1 MENTFSVRYDILII
15 LALIISGCDSK
26 KDYEFDPVVVPTRS
40 IKIDSLYTTTEYIP
54 TGGGD
59 SLFSGVKGNFDVYS
73 ILKFDTI
80 PGSYDSIFIKL
91 KSDSTNIELQFYQ
104 VIDEWFEDS
113 LYKWED
119 LTLLIDTTVVLDT
132 SIVNTA
138 NPLIKLNDQSINVID
153 EYGIAIYS
161 DSFYSFASREE
172 NEPKLRIYIGD
183 SIRDLSCL
191 GDLFIV
197 NNPYDSLL
205 TDTLLIGRGLD
216 IKPTLFIPV
225 DSLPSNRDNIVRAG
239 LIFKVEEPLSFNI
252 VAYDSGGFEYSSKD
266 YIEGDTNFIEFDLR
280 TLIQSDFLKSHIKVV
295 IGAKDRLGGIDVK
308 TLDRLDRGDLRIM
321 WAEIG
326 MK

>member
-26 KDYEFDPVVVPTRS
+26 KDYEFDPVVVPMRS
-40 IKIDSLYTTTEYIP
+40 IKIDSLYTTTEYVP

-161 DSFYSFASREE
+161 DLFYSFASREE

-183 SIRDLSCL
+183 STYSLSCL

-216 IKPTLFIPV
+216 INPTLFIPV
-225 DSLPSNRDNIVRAG
+225 DSLPSNRDNIARAG
-239 LIFKVEEPLSFNI
+239 LIFEVEEPLTFNI

-280 TLIQSDFLKSHIKVV
+280 TLIQSDFSEDYIRVI
-295 IGAKDRLGGIDVK
+295 IGAKKRLEGIDVK
-308 TLDRLDRGDLRIM
+308 GLHRGELRLM

>member
-40 IKIDSLYTTTEYIP
+40 IKIDSLYTTTEYVP

-161 DSFYSFASREE
+161 DLFYSFASREE

-183 SIRDLSCL
+183 STYSLSCL

-216 IKPTLFIPV
+216 INPTLFIPV
-225 DSLPSNRDNIVRAG
+225 DSLPSNRDNIARAG
-239 LIFKVEEPLSFNI
+239 LIFEVEEPLTFNI

-280 TLIQSDFLKSHIKVV
+280 TLIQSDFSEDYIRVI
-295 IGAKDRLGGIDVK
+295 IGAKKRLEGIDVK
-308 TLDRLDRGDLRIM
+308 GLHRGELRLM

>member
-26 KDYEFDPVVVPTRS
+26 KDYEFDPVVVP
-40 IKIDSLYTTTEYIP
+40 IKIITIDSIYTTTEYVP

-80 PGSYDSIFIKL
+80 PGSYDSIFIEL

-119 LTLLIDTTVVLDT
+119 LTLLVDT
-132 SIVNTA
+132 STSSLLQSYLVNNK

-197 NNPYDSLL
+197 NNPYDDSLL
-205 TDTLLIGRGLD
+205 TDILLIGRGLD

-225 DSLPSNRDNIVRAG
+225 DSLPSNRDNIARAG
-239 LIFKVEEPLSFNI
+239 LIFEVDEPLPFTI
-252 VAYDSGGFEYSSKD
+252 VAYDSSGVEYSSWN
-266 YIEGDTNFIEFDLR
+266 YIEGDTNFIEFDSR

-295 IGAKDRLGGIDVK
+295 IGAKDKLGGIDVK
-308 TLDRLDRGDLRIM
+308 TLYRGELRIM